1 MATVFS
7 LQDLIAAPV
16 VALLDA
22 DAHAARRF
30 ADFLGDYGFGA
41 DGALR
46 TFTFHY
52 SRPVPGGQS
61 EVVSVALPAIALI
74 PLPALQVKDA
84 QFRFGVHILDGAAPS
99 RAARFDLGAA
109 KPAVLPVPA
118 QPVEL
123 RGMLARSAAQ
133 DSQASTDATIAV
145 TVNVTQSDVP
155 SGVSMLLAALN
166 DAASVVVSQ

>member
-1 MATVFS
+1 MMATVFS

-52 SRPVPGGQS
+52 SRTTPSGQS
-61 EVVSVALPAIALI
+61 EVVSVAIPAIALI

-84 QFRFGVHILDGAAPS
+84 QFRFGVRILDGTRAASP
-99 RAARFDLGAA
+99 ARFDLGAA
-109 KPAVLPVPA
+109 K
-118 QPVEL
+118 
-123 RGMLARSAAQ
+123 S
-133 DSQASTDATIAV
+133 SI
-145 TVNVTQSDVP
+145 
-155 SGVSMLLAALN
+155 
-166 DAASVVVSQ
+166 